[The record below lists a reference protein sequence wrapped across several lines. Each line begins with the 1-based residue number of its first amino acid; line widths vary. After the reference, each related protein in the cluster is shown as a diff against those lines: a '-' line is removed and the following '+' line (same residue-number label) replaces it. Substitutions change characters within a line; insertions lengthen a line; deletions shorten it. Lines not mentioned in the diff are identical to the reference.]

1 MVTLRYRLAQKN
13 IHVRRQKTK
22 EDKNTVNNQNII
34 NKQYKS
40 DRAKLRVHCKSY
52 RYRKG
57 LQKGTQSNRYVIFP
71 LEVPKR
77 ASSYNKGTQKVHF
90 RTFLFYLIFNS
101 ENWPEKGTLFF
112 LRYQKVAKKVP
123 KERYMNY
130 EKGTKFNKVV
140 EVLIRY
146 MKGTGTGDQ
155 WM

>member
-1 MVTLRYRLAQKN
+1 MFQNDITQW
-13 IHVRRQKTK
+13 IIFCH
-22 EDKNTVNNQNII
+22 TVPESSSSILNAW
-34 NKQYKS
+34 YS
-40 DRAKLRVHCKSY
+40 THCKSY

-57 LQKGTQSNRYVIFP
+57 LQKGTQSNRYAIFP
-71 LEVPKR
+71 LKVPKR